1 MKLRWIAVGLVLVLL
16 AGAAGTA
23 GQAEKKAA
31 TARVAAKPAY
41 DFHALMQKI
50 FEVWSS
56 TDASG
61 AAPYYAQEPGHVY
74 YDIAPMKYNGWQ
86 EYAEGY
92 KKLVADCTAVK
103 LTLGS
108 DARAHQR
115 GNMAWATA
123 TWRGELVKRDG
134 SKETLEGRWTAIFEK
149 RGDNWIIVHDHF
161 SVALPPPPAPAKQ

>member
-1 MKLRWIAVGLVLVLL
+1 MKLRWMAVGLVLVLL
-16 AGAAGTA
+16 AGAAGA
-23 GQAEKKAA
+23 AAQAEKKAPA
-31 TARVAAKPAY
+31 KAAAKSAD

-50 FEVWSS
+50 FEAWSS

-61 AAPYYAQEPGHVY
+61 VAPYYAQEPGHVY

-92 KKLVADCTAVK
+92 KKLVADCTSVK

-108 DARAHQR
+108 DAGAHQR
-115 GNMAWATA
+115 GNIAWATG
-123 TWRGELVKRDG
+123 TWRGDLVKKDG

-149 RGDNWIIVHDHF
+149 HGEKWIIVHDHF
-161 SVALPPPPAPAKQ
+161 SVPLPPPPAPAKQ